1 MSFSIKITDH
11 LGNTKNFNVTNE
23 TTIKDIF
30 IMVGL
35 SNVIE
40 TKAVINKYEYRYIPM
55 NSTIASFNILNVNT
69 KIRIENTIITIKKL
83 ILELVDATTTND
95 IPNYNR
101 LKEEINNII
110 KNFDDD
116 IIYKI
121 YMG

>member
-11 LGNTKNFNVTNE
+11 LGNTKNFDVTNE

>member
-1 MSFSIKITDH
+1 
-11 LGNTKNFNVTNE
+11 
-23 TTIKDIF
+23 
-30 IMVGL
+30 MVGL

-110 KNFDDD
+110 KKFDDD

>member
-55 NSTIASFNILNVNT
+55 NLTIASFNTLNVNT

>member
-11 LGNTKNFNVTNE
+11 LGNTKNFDVTNE

-30 IMVGL
+30 IMVGI
-35 SNVIE
+35 SVPIKIN
-40 TKAVINKYEYRYIPM
+40 AVINTYEYTNLP
-55 NSTIASFNILNVNT
+55 NDLTIHSFNMLDVNT
-69 KIRIENTIITIKKL
+69 KIRIEDIRITIKKL

-110 KNFDDD
+110 KNFDNN

-121 YMG
+121 YIE